1 MTLEAIKKH
10 LNKIRED
17 MKKLKAE
24 EKKYLGMEKLAEDAE
39 KLKIIRKSS
48 LSPDELEFFR
58 DMSRE
63 EIELIKERRKRE
75 GMNVV
80 QKNDAKD

>member
-10 LNKIRED
+10 LDKIRED

-24 EKKYLGMEKLAEDAE
+24 EKKYLGMEKVAEDAE
-39 KLKIIRKSS
+39 KLKIIRKSN

-58 DMSRE
+58 DMSSE

>member
-1 MTLEAIKKH
+1 MTLEAIRKH
-10 LNKIRED
+10 LNKIRDD
-17 MKKLKAE
+17 MKKLKAD
-24 EKKYLGMEKLAEDAE
+24 EKKYMGMEKAAEDAE
-39 KLKIIRKSS
+39 KLKIIQKSS
-48 LSPDELEFFR
+48 LSPDELIFFR
-58 DMSRE
+58 DMSKE

>member
-10 LNKIRED
+10 LDKIRED

-24 EKKYLGMEKLAEDAE
+24 EKKYLGMEKVAEDAE
-39 KLKIIRKSS
+39 KLKIIRKSN

>member
-10 LNKIRED
+10 LDKIRED

-24 EKKYLGMEKLAEDAE
+24 EKKYLGMEKVAEDAE

>member
-10 LNKIRED
+10 LDKIRED

-24 EKKYLGMEKLAEDAE
+24 EKKYLGMDKVAEDAE
-39 KLKIIRKSS
+39 KLKIIRKSN